1 MNKSN
6 TRKHIWLLL
15 LLAVS
20 VWACAPDEPA
30 TNYDLIVRDGT
41 VYDGL
46 GSAGVIA
53 DVAVN
58 GDRIAAIGD
67 LASATATVEIDA
79 TGKAVSPGFINML
92 SWAVDSMIEDGRAMS
107 DIMQGV
113 TLEVMGEGWSM
124 GPLNDDMKKSMADAQ
139 SDIQYAIE
147 WTTLG
152 EYLEYLEA
160 RGVSP
165 NIASYVGAT
174 TVRIHEIEYENR
186 KATDEE
192 LERMRELVR
201 ESMRDGAIGVASS
214 LIYAPANFADTDELI
229 ALVNAAAEYG
239 GAYVSHIRSEGAR
252 LEEAVQELIDISR
265 TTGAP
270 AEIYHLKAAGKSNWD
285 KLERV
290 FEMVED
296 ARSEGLAITANM
308 YTYPVAATG
317 LDAAMPLWV
326 QEGGHDAWVAALRDP
341 EIRARVVT
349 EMTTPGGDWEN
360 LFLAAGPENMLLLAF
375 KSDALKPL
383 TGMTLAEV
391 AEMRGTPPAETAID
405 LVIEDD
411 TRIGTAYRIMSEE
424 NVSKKMAR
432 DWVSFGSDAE
442 AAATE
447 GVFLESSTHPRAY
460 GTFARVIGKY
470 VRDEGV
476 LSLEEAIRR
485 MTSQPAQNISIRD
498 RGQLTA
504 GYYADIV
511 VFDPDEVQDHATFK
525 EPHQY
530 STGVEHVII
539 NGVQVLKDGEH
550 TGATPGRVVRGPG
563 WTGWD

>member
-1 MNKSN
+1 MSKSN
-6 TRKHIWLLL
+6 TRKHIWLSLL
-15 LLAVS
+15 IVVS
-20 VWACAPDEPA
+20 VLACAPDEA
-30 TNYDLIVRDGT
+30 VTNYDLIIRGGT

-46 GSAGVIA
+46 GSAPVQA
-53 DVAVN
+53 DVAVDD
-58 GDRIAAIGD
+58 DRIAAIGD
-67 LASATATVEIDA
+67 LSSATATVEIDA

-92 SWAVDSMIEDGRAMS
+92 SWAVVSMIEDGRAMS

-113 TLEVMGEGWSM
+113 TLEVMGEGGSM
-124 GPLNDDMKKSMADAQ
+124 GPLNDDMKKLMVDSQ
-139 SDIQYAIE
+139 GDIKFDIE

-152 EYLEYLEA
+152 EYLEFLEA
-160 RGVSP
+160 KGVSP
-165 NIASYVGAT
+165 NITSYVGAT
-174 TVRIHEIEYENR
+174 TLRVHEIEYENR
-186 KATDEE
+186 KATDAE

-201 ESMRDGAIGVASS
+201 MAMRDGAIGVGSS

-229 ALVNAAAEYG
+229 ALVSAAAEYG
-239 GAYVSHIRSEGAR
+239 GAYVSHIRSEGDR

-265 TTGAP
+265 ASGAP

-296 ARSEGLAITANM
+296 AQREGLAITANM

-326 QEGGHDAWVAALRDP
+326 QEGGHDAWVAALGDP
-341 EIRARVVT
+341 DIRARVVT
-349 EMTTPGGDWEN
+349 QMTTPGGDWEN
-360 LFLAAGPENMLLLAF
+360 LFLAAGPENMLLMSF

-391 AEMRGTPPAETAID
+391 AAVRGTSPAETAID

-411 TRIGTAYRIMSEE
+411 SRVGTAYRIMSEE
-424 NVSKKMAR
+424 NISKKMAR
-432 DWVSFGSDAE
+432 DWVSFGSDAG
-442 AAATE
+442 APASE
-447 GVFLESSTHPRAY
+447 GVFLESNTHPRAY

-511 VFDPDEVQDHATFK
+511 IFDPDEVQDHATFK

-530 STGVEHVII
+530 STGVVHVII

-563 WTGWD
+563 WTGWN